1 MRATIEEPKEAYQFP
16 GLGDSGNNGARQLP
30 PRGFALRS
38 VKDPRPPAGSTVI
51 WVIISAVTMT
61 FAAFTSALV
70 VRQGAGMDWQRIAL
84 PNILFLNTLILLA
97 SSITLEASRRHF
109 APAGLRFNE
118 SNRFEPWL
126 YATVFLGVLFVA
138 GQYVAWL
145 QLRAEGIYLASNP
158 SSSFFYV
165 LTATHALHVMG
176 GLSGLIYVM
185 AKARKL
191 TLRQSTL
198 DIASRYWHFMDVLWI
213 YLLALLWMKL

>member
-1 MRATIEEPKEAYQFP
+1 MPGIVQETKEAYRRP
-16 GLGDSGNNGARQLP
+16 GLGNSGNNGGHQLP
-30 PRGFALRS
+30 PQSLRLPS
-38 VKDPRPPAGSTVI
+38 VKDPLRPAGGTVI
-51 WVIISAVTMT
+51 WVLIAAITMT

-70 VRQGAGMDWQRIAL
+70 FRQGAGADWQRIAL

-97 SSITLEASRRHF
+97 SSITLEISHRRF
-109 APAGLRFNE
+109 APAFSRFNL

-126 YATVFLGVLFVA
+126 YATAFLGVLFVA

-145 QLRAEGIYLASNP
+145 QLRAKGVYLASNP

-165 LTATHALHVMG
+165 LTAAHALHVMG

-191 TLRQSTL
+191 ALRQRTL
-198 DIASRYWHFMDVLWI
+198 DIASRYWHFMDALWI
-213 YLLALLWMKL
+213 YLLVLIWMKL